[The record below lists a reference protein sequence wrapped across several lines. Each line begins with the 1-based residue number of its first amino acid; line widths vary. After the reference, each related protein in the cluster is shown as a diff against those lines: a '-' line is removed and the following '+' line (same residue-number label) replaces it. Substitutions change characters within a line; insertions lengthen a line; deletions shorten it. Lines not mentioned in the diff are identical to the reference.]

1 MDKKSK
7 DIPEISELPKVDYS
21 HLPKEIEEI
30 ISNKPYIIEKKGK
43 ISFDGKQFTMRIPSE
58 IAEEMK
64 ITKDNRILF
73 RMIKPLPG
81 SDEKIHLEIEII

>member
-1 MDKKSK
+1 MDKKSEE
-7 DIPEISELPKVDYS
+7 IPEISELPKVDYS
-21 HLPKEIEEI
+21 RLPKEIEDI
-30 ISNKPYIIEKKGK
+30 ISNKPYIVEKKGK
-43 ISFDGKQFTMRIPSE
+43 LSFDGKQFTMRVPSE

-64 ITKDNRILF
+64 ITKDNRVLF